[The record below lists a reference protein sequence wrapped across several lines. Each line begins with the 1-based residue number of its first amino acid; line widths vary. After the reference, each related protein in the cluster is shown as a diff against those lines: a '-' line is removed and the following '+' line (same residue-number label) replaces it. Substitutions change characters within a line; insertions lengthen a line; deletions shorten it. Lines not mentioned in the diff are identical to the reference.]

1 MRWIIVSE
9 EERMTRVLL
18 LLAAVLVAAN
28 TYAQQ
33 WPAKPVRVIVN
44 VAPGGVADVTA
55 RVLGARLTET
65 LGQPF
70 VIENRAGGDG
80 YIGFE
85 AVTHSD
91 PDGYTVAYSPG
102 SSMMIAPH
110 IVKRADLDPMKLL
123 VPVVAT
129 GGVSLY
135 VLLHPGV
142 PANNYE
148 EFLAYA
154 RANPGKLNYGT
165 PGNGTS
171 PHIATEVFNRE
182 AKVKLNH
189 VPYKG
194 AGPAL
199 NDLLG
204 GQIQLA
210 FDPGVG
216 LNAARSGKLRMV
228 AVAGPVRH
236 PDFPDVPTLE
246 EKGIKGVD
254 GGPHFGF
261 YAPRATP
268 REVLERLNAEVQRV
282 MKDPVVLER
291 FKALSVNLAEPMT
304 PDQFATYV
312 RGQYARYAKLL
323 PELNIGQ

>member
-1 MRWIIVSE
+1 VRITHFLIA
-9 EERMTRVLL
+9 
-18 LLAAVLVAAN
+18 LAAALGASVAQ
-28 TYAQQ
+28 AQQ
-33 WPAKPVRVIVN
+33 WPTKPVRIIVN

-55 RVLGARLTET
+55 RVLGARLSET

-70 VIENRAGGDG
+70 VVENRPGGDG

-85 AVTHSD
+85 AVARAE
-91 PDGYTVAYSPG
+91 PDGHTLVYSPG
-102 SSMMIAPH
+102 SSVMIAPH
-110 IVKRADLDPMKLL
+110 IVKRPDLDPLKAFT
-123 VPVVAT
+123 PVVPT
-129 GGVSLY
+129 GAVSLY
-135 VLLHPGV
+135 ILLHPSL
-142 PANNYE
+142 PPQNFQ

-154 RANPGKLNYGT
+154 RENPGKLNYGS

-182 AKVKLNH
+182 ARVKLNH

-216 LNAARSGKLRMV
+216 LNAAKSGKLRMV
-228 AVAGPVRH
+228 AVVGPTRH

-246 EKGIKGVD
+246 ENGIKGVD

-261 YAPRATP
+261 YAPAGTP
-268 REVLERLNAEVQRV
+268 REALDRLNREVQRV
-282 MKDPVVLER
+282 MKEPAVLER
-291 FKALSVNLAEPMT
+291 FKALAVNIAEPMT
-304 PDQFATYV
+304 PGQFGAYV
-312 RGQYARYAKLL
+312 RAQYAHYGKLL

>member
-1 MRWIIVSE
+1 MPGSRSSDFFGGAMNRSIL
-9 EERMTRVLL
+9 T
-18 LLAAVLVAAN
+18 LVAALWLAAAH
-28 TYAQQ
+28 AQQ
-33 WPAKPVRVIVN
+33 WPAKPVRIVVN

-55 RVLGARLTET
+55 RVLGAKLTET

-70 VIENRAGGDG
+70 IIENRAGGDG

-85 AVTHSD
+85 AVARAE
-91 PDGYTVAYSPG
+91 PDGSTLCYSPG
-102 SSMMIAPH
+102 SSVMIGPH
-110 IVKRADLDPMKLL
+110 IVKRADLDPLKALT
-123 VPVVAT
+123 PVAAT
-129 GGVSLY
+129 GAVSLY
-135 VLLHPGV
+135 VLLHPNV
-142 PANNYE
+142 PAQNLG

-154 RANPGKLNYGT
+154 KANRGKLNYGT

-246 EKGIKGVD
+246 ENGIKGVD

-261 YAPRATP
+261 YAPRGTP
-268 REVLERLNAEVQRV
+268 REALERLNVEVQRV
-282 MKDPVVLER
+282 MKDPAVLER
-291 FKALSVNLAEPMT
+291 FKALAVNLA
-304 PDQFATYV
+304 
-312 RGQYARYAKLL
+312 
-323 PELNIGQ
+323 

>member
-1 MRWIIVSE
+1 MKKILL
-9 EERMTRVLL
+9 VLGL
-18 LLAAVLVAAN
+18 LLANACH
-28 TYAQQ
+28 AQS
-33 WPAKPVRVIVN
+33 WPSKPVRVIVN

-55 RVLGARLTET
+55 RVLGARLAET
-65 LGQPF
+65 LGQGF
-70 VIENRAGGDG
+70 LVENRAGGDG
-80 YIGFE
+80 YIGFD
-85 AVTHSD
+85 AVARSD
-91 PDGYTVAYSPG
+91 ADGHTLLYSPG

-110 IVKRADLDPMKLL
+110 IVNRPDLDPLKVLA
-123 VPVVAT
+123 PVAAT

-135 VLLHPGV
+135 VLAHPEQ
-142 PANNYE
+142 PYKNFK

-189 VPYKG
+189 IPYKG

-199 NDLLG
+199 QDLIG
-204 GQIQLA
+204 GQIQIV

-216 LNAARSGKLRMV
+216 ISPAKAGKVRMI
-228 AVAGPVRH
+228 AIAGPNRH

-246 EKGIKGVD
+246 ENGIKHVD

-261 YAPRATP
+261 YAPAATP
-268 REVLERLNAEVQRV
+268 REVIAKVNAEVAKAMQHP
-282 MKDPVVLER
+282 PVAER
-291 FKALSVNLAEPMT
+291 FKALAVNVAEPMT
-304 PDQFATYV
+304 PEQFAAYV
-312 RGQYARYAKLL
+312 RGEHAKYAKLI
-323 PELNIGQ
+323 PELGIKGQ

>member
-1 MRWIIVSE
+1 MKK
-9 EERMTRVLL
+9 VLFVLGL
-18 LLAAVLVAAN
+18 LLANACN
-28 TYAQQ
+28 AQS
-33 WPAKPVRVIVN
+33 WPTKPVRVIVN

-55 RVLGARLTET
+55 RVLGARLAET
-65 LGQPF
+65 LGQGF
-70 VIENRAGGDG
+70 LVENRAGGDG
-80 YIGFE
+80 YIGFD
-85 AVTHSD
+85 AVARSD
-91 PDGYTVAYSPG
+91 ADGHTLLYSPG

-110 IVKRADLDPMKLL
+110 IVNRPDLDPLRVL
-123 VPVVAT
+123 APVAAT

-135 VLLHPGV
+135 VLAHPEQ
-142 PANNYE
+142 PYKNLK

-199 NDLLG
+199 QDLIG
-204 GQIQLA
+204 GQIQVV

-216 LNAARSGKLRMV
+216 ISPAKAGKVRMI
-228 AVAGPVRH
+228 AIAGPNRH

-246 EKGIKGVD
+246 ENGIKHVD

-261 YAPRATP
+261 YAPAATP
-268 REVLERLNAEVQRV
+268 REVVAKINAEVAKAMQHA
-282 MKDPVVLER
+282 PVAER
-291 FKALSVNLAEPMT
+291 FKALAVNVAEPMT
-304 PDQFATYV
+304 PEQFAAYV
-312 RGQYARYAKLL
+312 RSEHAKYAKLI
-323 PELNIGQ
+323 PELGIKGQ

>member
-1 MRWIIVSE
+1 MK
-9 EERMTRVLL
+9 RVLAFV
-18 LLAAVLVAAN
+18 LATAFCATAF
-28 TYAQQ
+28 AQQ

-44 VAPGGVADVTA
+44 VAPGGVADVTM

-70 VIENRAGGDG
+70 IVENRAGGDG

-85 AVTHSD
+85 AVGRAD
-91 PDGYTVAYSPG
+91 PDGYTMLYSPG

-110 IVKRADLDPMKLL
+110 IVNRTDLDPLKILT
-123 VPVVAT
+123 PVVPT
-129 GGVSLY
+129 GRVSLY
-135 VLLHPGV
+135 VMTHPNV
-142 PANNYE
+142 PVTNFTD
-148 EFLAYA
+148 FLAYA
-154 RANPGKLNYGT
+154 RSNPGKLNYGT

-199 NDLLG
+199 KDLLG
-204 GQIQLA
+204 GVIDLT

-216 LNAARSGKLRMV
+216 LAQAKAGKLRMI
-228 AVAGPVRH
+228 AIAGPKRH
-236 PDFPDVPTLE
+236 PDFPDVPTLQE
-246 EKGIKGVD
+246 NGIQGVD

-261 YAPRATP
+261 YTTAGTP
-268 REVLERLNAEVQRV
+268 REAIERLNREVIRV
-282 MKDPVVLER
+282 MQEPVVRDR
-291 FKALSVNLAEPMT
+291 FRALAVDLADPMT
-304 PDQFATYV
+304 PDQFAAYV
-312 RGQYARYAKLL
+312 RGEHERYSRLI
-323 PELNIGQ
+323 PELGIK

>member
-1 MRWIIVSE
+1 MKSFLALLGLIFATSLWGQSWP
-9 EERMTRVLL
+9 TR
-18 LLAAVLVAAN
+18 
-28 TYAQQ
+28 
-33 WPAKPVRVIVN
+33 PVRVIVN

-85 AVTHSD
+85 AVGRAD
-91 PDGYTVAYSPG
+91 PDGYSFLYSPG

-110 IVKRADLDPMKLL
+110 IVNRPDLDPTKVLT
-123 VPVVAT
+123 PVVPT
-129 GGVSLY
+129 GRVSLY
-135 VLLHPGV
+135 VLTHPNV
-142 PANNYE
+142 PVSSFK

-182 AKVKLNH
+182 AKVKMNH
-189 VPYKG
+189 IPYKG

-199 NDLLG
+199 KDLLG
-204 GQIQLA
+204 GVIDLT

-216 LNAARSGKLRMV
+216 LAQAKAGKLRMIV
-228 AVAGPVRH
+228 VAGPNRH
-236 PDFPDVPTLE
+236 PDFPDVTTLE
-246 EKGIKGVD
+246 ENGIHGVD
-254 GGPHFGF
+254 GGPHFAF
-261 YAPRATP
+261 YATAGAP
-268 REVLERLNAEVQRV
+268 REAIERLNREVIRLMQEPQVR
-282 MKDPVVLER
+282 ER
-291 FKALSVNLAEPMT
+291 FKALAVELADPMT
-304 PDQFATYV
+304 PAEFAVYV
-312 RGQYARYAKLL
+312 KSEYERYAKLI
-323 PELNIGQ
+323 PELGIK

>member
-1 MRWIIVSE
+1 MKRLV
-9 EERMTRVLL
+9 
-18 LLAAVLVAAN
+18 AFLVAAVALPAV
-28 TYAQQ
+28 AQS

-44 VAPGGVADVTA
+44 VAPGGVADITA
-55 RVLGARLTET
+55 RVLGAKLTET

-70 VIENRAGGDG
+70 IIENRAGGDG

-85 AVTHSD
+85 AVARAE
-91 PDGYTVAYSPG
+91 PDGYTMVYSPG

-110 IVKRADLDPMKLL
+110 IVKRADLDPMKALT
-123 VPVVAT
+123 PVVPT
-129 GGVSLY
+129 GRVSLY
-135 VLLHPGV
+135 VMTHPKV
-142 PANNYE
+142 PVANFK

-199 NDLLG
+199 KDLLG
-204 GQIQLA
+204 GIIDVV

-216 LNAARSGKLRMV
+216 LTSAKAGKLRMI
-228 AVAGPVRH
+228 AIAGPMRH
-236 PDFPDVPTLE
+236 ADFPDVPTLE
-246 EKGIKGVD
+246 ENGIKGVD
-254 GGPHFGF
+254 GGPYFAF
-261 YAPRATP
+261 YATSGTP
-268 REVLERLNAEVQRV
+268 REPIERLNREVIRL
-282 MKDPVVLER
+282 MKEPAVLER
-291 FKALSVNLAEPMT
+291 FKALAVDLAEPMT
-304 PDQFATYV
+304 PRQFAAYV
-312 RGQYARYAKLL
+312 RAESERYAKLI
-323 PELNIGQ
+323 PELGIAR

>member
-1 MRWIIVSE
+1 MKSF
-9 EERMTRVLL
+9 
-18 LLAAVLVAAN
+18 LALVGLIFA
-28 TYAQQ
+28 TSLWGQQ
-33 WPAKPVRVIVN
+33 WPTRPVRVIVN

-70 VIENRAGGDG
+70 VVENRAGGDG

-85 AVTHSD
+85 AVGRAD
-91 PDGYTVAYSPG
+91 PDGYMMLYSPG

-110 IVKRADLDPMKLL
+110 IVHRADLDPTKLL
-123 VPVVAT
+123 TPVVPT
-129 GGVSLY
+129 GRVSLY
-135 VLLHPGV
+135 VLTHPNLPV
-142 PANNYE
+142 SNFK

-199 NDLLG
+199 KDLLG
-204 GQIQLA
+204 GVIDLT

-216 LNAARSGKLRMV
+216 LAQAKAGKLRMIV
-228 AVAGPVRH
+228 VAGPNRH

-246 EKGIKGVD
+246 ENGIRGVD
-254 GGPHFGF
+254 GGPHFAF
-261 YAPRATP
+261 YATAGAP
-268 REVLERLNAEVQRV
+268 REAIERLNREVIRLMQEPQVR
-282 MKDPVVLER
+282 DR
-291 FKALSVNLAEPMT
+291 FKALAVELAEPMT
-304 PDQFATYV
+304 PAEFAAYV
-312 RGQYARYAKLL
+312 KSEYERYAKLI
-323 PELNIGQ
+323 PELGI